1 MVPLFVMMILPFLNG
16 SFDSA
21 NLTNKLGD
29 SGLAW
34 GGLQLA
40 LVWLWLMCWSAWGVD
55 VCATFAPE
63 YKDTVRDTKL
73 ALRSAALFSMVVYI
87 VLPIGLVGGAGPKL
101 VEGYDYPGAM
111 DKIVGS
117 TRFTDFFVVCLI
129 ASFII
134 TMNTA
139 TADGGRALYGISR
152 DGMTVKQLGTLNR
165 FRGAGECDDASTWSS
180 TSSSAS
186 SSATSSASSRRATS
200 ATCSRTCSRSRAS
213 CCSARTGRTGRDRS
227 SCGGSGRRS
236 PGLLAVWC
244 LILTIVGFGWFDT
257 AGGGYGGTKEKVI
270 GVGVL
275 VIGLLL
281 FFFRRLVQDKER
293 IHWREDTPTMPPD
306 GRLVRRPD
314 PLILRSGGEGGG
326 LARPLRLP
334 FASPAVPLKNGR
346 TRTAPEEASRHGA

>member
-1 MVPLFVMMILPFLNG
+1 VFGARVGVTFGYAAGVLLMVPLFVMMILPFLNG

-63 YKDTVRDTKL
+63 YKDTVRDTKY

-87 VLPIGLVGGAGPKL
+87 VLPIGLIGGAGPKL
-101 VEGYDYPGAM
+101 VEAYDFPGAM

-117 TRFTDFFVVCLI
+117 TRLTDFFVVCLI
-129 ASFII
+129 FSFII

-152 DGMTVKQLGTLNR
+152 DGMTIKQLGKLNR
-165 FRGAGECDDASTWSS
+165 YSVPGTAMTVDMVFNILLCLFVGNIFGILAASNLGYVLAHMFALSGFVLL
-180 TSSSAS
+180 
-186 SSATSSASSRRATS
+186 RK
-200 ATCSRTCSRSRAS
+200 
-213 CCSARTGRTGRDRS
+213 DRPNWPRPIKLH
-227 SCGGSGRRS
+227 GIFT
-236 PGLLAVWC
+236 PIAGLLALWC
-244 LILTIVGFGWFDT
+244 LVLTVVGFGYFDT

-270 GVGVL
+270 GVAVL
-275 VIGLLL
+275 VAGLLL

-293 IHWREDTPTMPPD
+293 IHWREDTPTMPD
-306 GRLVRRPD
+306 QVS
-314 PLILRSGGEGGG
+314 SGVG
-326 LARPLRLP
+326 
-334 FASPAVPLKNGR
+334 
-346 TRTAPEEASRHGA
+346 APVA

>member
-1 MVPLFVMMILPFLNG
+1 MSTFGYAAGVLLMVPLFVMMILPFLNG
-16 SFDSA
+16 TFDSA

-34 GGLQLA
+34 GGLQIA

-101 VEGYDYPGAM
+101 VEGYAYPAAM

-117 TRFTDFFVVCLI
+117 TRFTDFFVVCLV

-152 DGMTVKQLGTLNR
+152 DGMTIKQLGTLNKYNVPGTAMTIDMVFNILLVPLR
-165 FRGAGECDDASTWSS
+165 RQHLRHPRGQQPRLRARPHVRALRVRAPPQGQTELAAPDQAPRDLDGRSP
-180 TSSSAS
+180 AS
-186 SSATSSASSRRATS
+186 SP
-200 ATCSRTCSRSRAS
+200 
-213 CCSARTGRTGRDRS
+213 
-227 SCGGSGRRS
+227 SG
-236 PGLLAVWC
+236 V
-244 LILTIVGFGWFDT
+244 
-257 AGGGYGGTKEKVI
+257 
-270 GVGVL
+270 
-275 VIGLLL
+275 
-281 FFFRRLVQDKER
+281 
-293 IHWREDTPTMPPD
+293 
-306 GRLVRRPD
+306 
-314 PLILRSGGEGGG
+314 
-326 LARPLRLP
+326 
-334 FASPAVPLKNGR
+334 
-346 TRTAPEEASRHGA
+346 